1 MIERPFLSL
10 SVVGAILSVL
20 AGFLMHIVERSQ
32 NDQLLIYDGPWY
44 VAITQ
49 LTVGYGEFVSRTDV
63 GRFIAIGAGVLGV
76 STLTLVVT
84 FSFRQLGL
92 SREEKTMIE
101 ELYTRRYQQ
110 THLKGLACLYI
121 QRKWRLQRARWK
133 HSPDRLRLIFQMQE
147 IHQLFKKKFGKALKA
162 TPELENQ
169 ISIFHHNVFKVLT
182 EGRRRLQFIRKYLSL
197 TDQLSTRQVEITS
210 QLLGFK
216 RAYFR
221 IILLPVTASRLLHR
235 MSRRHS
241 QRRRNS
247 ILSKRKSDLAM
258 RKLMERIQER
268 AESVKVTDLEIEGR
282 ERRGR
287 TKTLRLQSEFET
299 EGRSRRTSVRLEED
313 GASSRRSNAE

>member
-1 MIERPFLSL
+1 MIERPFITL
-10 SVVGAILSVL
+10 SVIGAILSIL
-20 AGFLMHIVERSQ
+20 AGFLMHIVERSK
-32 NDQLLIYDGPWY
+32 NDLLLIYDGPWY

-49 LTVGYGEFVSRTDV
+49 LTVGYGEFVAKSDI
-63 GRFIAIGAGVLGV
+63 GRCLAISAGVLGV

-92 SREEKTMIE
+92 SGEEKTMIE

-121 QRKWRLQRARWK
+121 QRKWRLQRARWL

-162 TPELENQ
+162 TPELEDQ
-169 ISIFHHNVFKVLT
+169 ISIFNHNVFKVLT

-221 IILLPVTASRLLHR
+221 IILISTSTSRLFR
-235 MSRRHS
+235 RASRRHS

-247 ILSKRKSDLAM
+247 ILNKRESDLAM
-258 RKLMERIQER
+258 RKLKERMQGR
-268 AESVKVTDLEIEGR
+268 AESVKVTDLECEGR

-287 TKTLRLQSEFET
+287 TNTQRIQSDLET